1 MWASRC
7 WSLSCALWRARQN
20 PGNRLQLWISCRFL
34 CCVLLVIGLVLFC
47 ALTPWPPFWDTLLK
61 AQTENARFP
70 LPFLFVT
77 VYRSTFWFL
86 SHPLIP
92 TQTESERGKDG
103 WHISSAE
110 AANIICNSAALIS
123 MFSNRSR
130 DLYVLP
136 SRASILTR
144 TRHWSLSST
153 AAVSH
158 DRCYSSPPSRGHMGL
173 CQAWLI
179 LHSQLHSY

>member
-1 MWASRC
+1 MLLFVLHMWQ
-7 WSLSCALWRARQN
+7 ARQN
-20 PGNRLQLWISCRFL
+20 SYTSPPVLNQLQ
-34 CCVLLVIGLVLFC
+34 VPLFC
-47 ALTPWPPFWDTLLK
+47 SLQHSSYFVLTTLTPWPPFWVTLLSM
-61 AQTENARFP
+61 QTENAHVSP
-70 LPFLFVT
+70 PPFLFVT
-77 VYRSTFWFL
+77 VYHNTFWFL

-92 TQTESERGKDG
+92 TQTESEKGKDG

-110 AANIICNSAALIS
+110 AANIICNRAALIS
-123 MFSNRSR
+123 MFWNGSR
-130 DLYVLP
+130 DLYVPP

-144 TRHWSLSST
+144 TWSPSLSST

-179 LHSQLHSY
+179 LHSQLLSY